1 MKSPLEITEELVEL
15 GLGEIQK
22 VYTGGFEFD
31 TWFIYTGRSP
41 IHICDQILET
51 GDMFDLTYW
60 SYDE

>member
-1 MKSPLEITEELVEL
+1 MKSPLEITEKLVEQ

-22 VYTGGFEFD
+22 VYTGGFEFE
-31 TWFIYTGRSP
+31 TWFIYTGRSS

>member
-22 VYTGGFEFD
+22 VYTGCVEFE
-31 TWFIYTGRSP
+31 TWFIYTGKSP

>member
-15 GLGEIQK
+15 GLGEIQQ
-22 VYTGGFEFD
+22 VYTGGFEFE
-31 TWFIYTGRSP
+31 TWFIYTGKSP

>member
-15 GLGEIQK
+15 ALGEIQK
-22 VYTGGFEFD
+22 VYTGGFEFE

>member
-1 MKSPLEITEELVEL
+1 MKSPLEITEELVEQ

-22 VYTGGFEFD
+22 VYTGGFEFE
-31 TWFIYTGRSP
+31 TWFIYTGESP

-60 SYDE
+60 NYDE

>member
-22 VYTGGFEFD
+22 VYTGSFEFE
-31 TWFIYTGRSP
+31 TWFIYTGKSP

>member
-1 MKSPLEITEELVEL
+1 MKCPLEITEELVEQ

-22 VYTGGFEFD
+22 VYTGGFEFE